1 MLVEAYY
8 RFLMVDKQSSK
19 CDKIREVGAA
29 TRRHC
34 SLLALLYF
42 RLTLAASTPG
52 RVCVE
57 NKPGGSSVRTA
68 GSLRICLLPTW
79 LAKDSK
85 NNDWWLGGSRKGF
98 SAPIIGWH
106 CRCHRHPFRKSV
118 SCAASFGG
126 PRQLALI
133 TLSKL
138 AHNLFWTNHF
148 RLKSKLQSWR
158 LLSFW
163 QQLRH
168 AGTLRVQ
175 YQTKQLNKGPSYQ
188 PAKKHTNHIYQSYIP
203 YQS

>member
-19 CDKIREVGAA
+19 CDKIRGWVGWA

-106 CRCHRHPFRKSV
+106 CRCHHPFRKSRG
-118 SCAASFGG
+118 CAASFGG

-148 RLKSKLQSWR
+148 RLKSKWAATFIYL
-158 LLSFW
+158 FW
-163 QQLRH
+163 QHTRNRH
-168 AGTLRVQ
+168 AGTLSSIQ
-175 YQTKQLNKGPSYQ
+175 IY
-188 PAKKHTNHIYQSYIP
+188 HTNPIYQSYIP